1 MEFLCSH
8 LLIHDCE
15 EAIEIK
21 SKGIKHGYR
30 VKCEHRLEIKRKFM
44 LALKWRENIFGLGLT
59 LKLLEIWLGWIW
71 QLLNFKDVLRI
82 LEVYMCAIYLSSWKN
97 YFEN

>member
-21 SKGIKHGYR
+21 NKEIKHGYI
-30 VKCEHRLEIKRKFM
+30 VKYEHRLEIKRKFM

-59 LKLLEIWLGWIW
+59 LKLLEIWLGA
-71 QLLNFKDVLRI
+71 
-82 LEVYMCAIYLSSWKN
+82 VYGN
-97 YFEN
+97 Y

>member
-1 MEFLCSH
+1 MQWF

-21 SKGIKHGYR
+21 NKGIKHGYT

-44 LALKWRENIFGLGLT
+44 LALTWTENIF
-59 LKLLEIWLGWIW
+59 
-71 QLLNFKDVLRI
+71 DVNL
-82 LEVYMCAIYLSSWKN
+82 V
-97 YFEN
+97 